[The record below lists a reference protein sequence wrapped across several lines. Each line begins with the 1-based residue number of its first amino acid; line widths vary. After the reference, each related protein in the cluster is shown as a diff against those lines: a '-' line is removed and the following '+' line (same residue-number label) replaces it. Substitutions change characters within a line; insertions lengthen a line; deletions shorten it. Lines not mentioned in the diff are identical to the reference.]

1 MDEVLNLEE
10 VSKYLKASKRTVQ
23 REVESGKLKAFRV
36 GKSLRFKKDEVE
48 EYIEKQRIHP
58 GEELEDTDET
68 EDAAY

>member
-10 VSKYLKASKRTVQ
+10 VSKYLKTSKRTVQ

-48 EYIEKQRIHP
+48 EYIERQRIHP
-58 GEELEDTDET
+58 GEKLEDTDET
-68 EDAAY
+68 EDAA